1 MDTDSSYKALSH
13 NRLIDAVKPE
23 LRAEFFHHYG
33 DWFVTPYCDQH
44 RQSFINTMIDGNGKW
59 EMSQCCRDA
68 KVRDSRTPGK
78 FKEEFTGSTMVAL
91 NSKTYICIKDDEDLD
106 RDFPLPKQSDGCN
119 DSTQHLKHQQ
129 EKRELN
135 RQKNSSKG
143 LSKRTNTLTIR
154 HYRSVLLNRKPK
166 SGVNKGFVK
175 KNNKLY
181 TYHQTRNGLTYFY
194 AKRKVLEDGVSTTH
208 LDV

>member
-1 MDTDSSYKALSH
+1 MDTDSCYKALSH
-13 NRLIDAVKPE
+13 SRLVDAVKPE
-23 LRAEFFHHYG
+23 LRSEFFHRYG
-33 DWFVTPYCDQH
+33 EWFVTPYCERHQKN
-44 RQSFINTMIDGNGKW
+44 FIKTMIEGDGEW
-59 EMSQCCRDA
+59 QMEQCCRDA
-68 KVRDSRTPGK
+68 KIRDSRTPGK
-78 FKEEFTGSTMVAL
+78 FKEEFSGSTMVAL
-91 NSKTYICIKDDEDLD
+91 NSKTYACVKDEKDLD
-106 RDFPLPKQSDGCN
+106 QEFPPLADGESETP
-119 DSTQHLKHQQ
+119 DQFRRRQ
-129 EKRELN
+129 EKRESI

-143 LSKRTNTLTIR
+143 LSKRSNSFTIQ
-154 HYRSVLLNRKPK
+154 HYRSVLLSRKPK